1 MKNLSR
7 IWAEKYRPT
16 SLKDYVFHD
25 SKQKKALLGYVE
37 QGSIPHLLLSGVQGS
52 GKTTLSRLLITEL
65 NVDETDVLV
74 INGSD
79 ENNVETVRD
88 KIKSFVTTFPVGEFK
103 VVRIEE
109 FDYFTLNG
117 QAILR
122 GLMEDYEEVARFI
135 LTCNYEN
142 KIMPAIKS
150 RCQQFRFKAMDKDD
164 IAEYVAKIL
173 LSETIKFDID
183 TLDTY
188 VSVGYPDIR
197 KIVNLVQQYSTDGEL
212 EPYQSD
218 DETGDYKFKLLEM
231 MKLDQWDDIRQL
243 LCDNVAA
250 EEWEEVYKFLYE
262 NLRKCPKF
270 SLAGKWEEGIVIVAD
285 HLYKHAMYAD
295 PEINAAAMFI
305 RLKQI

>member
-7 IWAEKYRPT
+7 LWCEKYRPT
-16 SLKDYVFHD
+16 SLNEYVFQD
-25 SKQKKALLGYVE
+25 TKQKKVLMGYIE

-52 GKTTLSRLLITEL
+52 GKTTLSRLLVDKL
-65 NVDETDVLV
+65 NIDESDVLV

-79 ENNVETVRD
+79 ENNAETVRD
-88 KIKSFVTTFPVGEFK
+88 KIKSFVTTFAVGEFK

-142 KIMPAIKS
+142 KIMPAIRS
-150 RCQQFRFKAMDKDD
+150 RCTQFRFKAMDKDD
-164 IAEYVAKIL
+164 VAEYVAKIL

-183 TLDTY
+183 TLDAY

-197 KIVNLVQQYSTDGEL
+197 KIVNMVQQYSIDGTL
-212 EPYQSD
+212 EHYQTENES
-218 DETGDYKFKLLEM
+218 GDYKFQLLEM
-231 MKLDQWDDIRQL
+231 MKLDQWDSIRSL
-243 LCDNVAA
+243 LCENVVA
-250 EEWEEVYKFLYE
+250 EEWEEVYKFIYE
-262 NLRKCPKF
+262 NLNKCPKF
-270 SLAGKWEEGIVIVAD
+270 SIPMKWEEGIVIIAD
-285 HLYKHAMYAD
+285 HLHKNAMYAD